1 MQTAIEAVCEF
12 TRIAELKFQDHL
24 FGILIDRKKK
34 FMRDGANKSYEG
46 KLNKRNKS
54 LKVCLITSKGLGRD
68 LASILGKNLRL
79 MKLALSQGWTKL
91 LQQGLEIQEVV
102 HLGRN
107 QEVPHRHMA

>member
-1 MQTAIEAVCEF
+1 
-12 TRIAELKFQDHL
+12 
-24 FGILIDRKKK
+24 
-34 FMRDGANKSYEG
+34 MRDGANKSYEG